1 MTQITIPIKV
11 GSQSHKWIT
20 EGVKR
25 FGEKGYRHVYKGE
38 YYKIVD
44 WKPAERGEFHLV
56 LESIL

>member
-11 GSQSHKWIT
+11 NSASHKLLT

-25 FGEKGYRHVYKGE
+25 FGQNYRHQWKGK

-44 WKPAERGEFHLV
+44 WKPSVRGEFSLV
-56 LESIL
+56 LESVL

>member
-11 GSQSHKWIT
+11 NSNSHKWLT

-25 FGEKGYRHVYKGE
+25 FGDNYRHQWKGS

-44 WKPAERGEFHLV
+44 WKPSVRGEFSLV
-56 LESIL
+56 LESII

>member
-11 GSQSHKWIT
+11 NSNSHKWLT

-25 FGEKGYRHVYKGE
+25 FGSDYRHVWKGS

-44 WKPAERGEFHLV
+44 WKPSVRGEFSLI
-56 LESIL
+56 LESVL